1 LLDKRWRRIDLKV
14 RGSATK
20 KLLLATAILVA
31 LASAL
36 VWQRHYVLFNVLGS
50 GEPPPLLEES
60 AERAGSRW
68 YADYFIVED
77 IDARTFAIGEP
88 LYYQQ
93 NFSYLITGTE
103 RAVLFDAGPGYQDIR
118 VVAESLTDL
127 PITFIPSHFHYD
139 HTGNR
144 ITFEHVAV
152 VDLPRL
158 RERAPDNK
166 LALTWYEH
174 LGSGEGIDAPTLD
187 VDEWLPI
194 GSEIDLGERTL
205 RVLYTPGHTNDSI
218 SLLDMGSGMIF
229 VGDFIYPGPL
239 YAFLPNSSMQDYLDG
254 SENLLREANSTS
266 SLFTA
271 HRDKPPGIPV
281 LSTTDVEDLQRTL
294 ISIKNGTA
302 VGEGLYPHV
311 YKVNE
316 RVELFAEP
324 PWLQDW
330 QD

>member
-1 LLDKRWRRIDLKV
+1 MNV
-14 RGSATK
+14 FGSTIK
-20 KLLLATAILVA
+20 KILVTLVVLA
-31 LASAL
+31 VLASII
-36 VWQRHYVLFNVLGS
+36 VWQRHFVLFNLMGS
-50 GEPPPLLEES
+50 GEPPPLLGES
-60 AERAGSRW
+60 TEQASSRW

-93 NFSYLITGTE
+93 NFSYLIAGTE
-103 RAVLFDAGPGYQDIR
+103 RAVLFDAGPGYRDIR
-118 VVAESLTDL
+118 AVAESLTDL

-139 HTGNR
+139 HTGNQ
-144 ITFEHVAV
+144 ITFDRVAV

-166 LALTWYEH
+166 LTLTWYEH

-194 GSEIDLGERTL
+194 GSEIDLGGRTL

-218 SLLDMGSGMIF
+218 SLLDNENGAIF

-254 SENLLREANSTS
+254 SGNLLRDAKSGST
-266 SLFTA
+266 LFTA
-271 HRDKPPGIPV
+271 HRDTPPGIPI
-281 LSTTDVEDLQRTL
+281 LSTEDVKDLQRTL
-294 ISIKNGTA
+294 ISIKNGTI
-302 VGEGLYPHV
+302 VGDGLYPHA

-316 RVELFAEP
+316 RIELLAEP

-330 QD
+330 RE